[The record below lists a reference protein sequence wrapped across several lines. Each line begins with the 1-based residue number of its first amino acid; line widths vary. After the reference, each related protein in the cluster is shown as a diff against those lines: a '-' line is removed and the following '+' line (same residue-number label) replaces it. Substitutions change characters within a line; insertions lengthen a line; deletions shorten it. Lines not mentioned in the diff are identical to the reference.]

1 MINQTVN
8 TWAGAIVAG
17 HEKKKQSRKAKGYVL
32 HRGTVNGQRYA
43 AVATMKTDNRKTGD
57 MVQVWFVL
65 LDINPVEAVARGID
79 AETVCRGCPFASGNG
94 CYVNVGQAPLAV
106 WKGFHRGIYPEAQ
119 PYQYAE
125 IFAGRKVRFGAYGNP
140 TLLPISKVKAIA
152 EVSNGW
158 TGYFHDW
165 KENPMAHAYS
175 AYFMASTETE
185 DSRKLANAIGFRTFH
200 VSPEKPADAIE
211 CLSDA
216 KGLTCSQCKLCAGLS
231 KGRQPS
237 IWINPHGAKKG
248 RAISAAMA

>member
-43 AVATMKTDNRKTGD
+43 AIVTLKTDNRKTGD
-57 MVQVWFVL
+57 MSQIWFIL
-65 LDINPVEAVARGID
+65 EDIHPVDAVARGID
-79 AETVCRGCPFASGNG
+79 AQTICRGCPFASGNG

-106 WKGFHRGIYPEAQ
+106 WKGFHRGIYPEAN

-125 IFAGRKVRFGAYGNP
+125 IFNGRKVRFGAYGNP

-152 EVSNGW
+152 EASRGW

-165 KENPMAHAYS
+165 RENPLAHAYS

-185 DSRKLANAIGFRTFH
+185 NSRKLANSIGFRTFH
-200 VSPEKPADAIE
+200 VSPTKPVDAIE

-216 KGLTCSQCKLCAGLS
+216 KGLTCAQCKLCSGLY

-237 IWINPHGAKKG
+237 VWINPPGAKKG